1 MAEDS
6 EQKDETV
13 AQPEEKPAGPTA
25 MIIRASSGNGVREVT
40 KDANGRF
47 AKKQRGM
54 PETREVT
61 RIIRNI
67 LNAPVAD
74 KETGLVDR
82 KGKKAIEKMVLNLV
96 EIATYNGKDA
106 KAMLAA
112 VQAFEALMLRAHGKP
127 KVNEE
132 EAEAMQLSG
141 VKYVVIQAP
150 ELPNAEVVEADKI
163 KPPTAPSFL
172 HDVEFLPPDRN
183 KE

>member
-1 MAEDS
+1 MADS
-6 EQKDETV
+6 EEKDLV
-13 AQPEEKPAGPTA
+13 AAPPEPAGPTA
-25 MIIRASSGNGVREVT
+25 IVVRTQQGGLREVL
-40 KDANGRF
+40 KGPDGKF

-61 RIIRNI
+61 RLIRNI

-74 KETGLVDR
+74 EDGKLDR
-82 KGKKAIEKMVLNLV
+82 KGKKAIAKMVENMIA
-96 EIATYNGKDA
+96 IATYAGKDA
-106 KAMLAA
+106 KAMMAA

-127 KVNEE
+127 KANEE

-150 ELPNAEVVEADKI
+150 ELPNPEVVDADALKT
-163 KPPTAPSFL
+163 PTQPSFL
-172 HDVEFLPPDRN
+172 NDVEFLPPDRN

>member
-1 MAEDS
+1 MTDS
-6 EQKDETV
+6 EEKDQTV
-13 AQPEEKPAGPTA
+13 APPAEPAGPTA
-25 MIIRASSGNGVREVT
+25 MIVRGPAGGLREIL
-40 KDANGRF
+40 KGPDGKF

-61 RIIRNI
+61 KLIRNI
-67 LNAPVAD
+67 LNAPVAID
-74 KETGLVDR
+74 GKPDR
-82 KGKKAIEKMVLNLV
+82 KGKKAITLMVENLIQ
-96 EIATYNGKDA
+96 IATYDGKDS
-106 KAMLAA
+106 KAMMAA

-127 KVNEE
+127 KANEE

-150 ELPNAEVVEADKI
+150 ELPNKEVVDADSV
-163 KPPTAPSFL
+163 KPPQEPSFI

>member
-1 MAEDS
+1 VADS
-6 EQKDETV
+6 DEKDL
-13 AQPEEKPAGPTA
+13 AAAPPEPVGPTA
-25 MIIRASSGNGVREVT
+25 MVVRTQQGGLREVL
-40 KDANGRF
+40 KGPDGKF

-61 RIIRNI
+61 RLMRNI

-74 KETGLVDR
+74 KDGKLDR
-82 KGKKAIEKMVLNLV
+82 KGKKNITAMVENIIK
-96 EIATYNGKDA
+96 IATYDGHDA
-106 KAMLAA
+106 KAMMAA

-127 KVNEE
+127 KANEE

-150 ELPNAEVVEADKI
+150 ELPNAEVVDADKI